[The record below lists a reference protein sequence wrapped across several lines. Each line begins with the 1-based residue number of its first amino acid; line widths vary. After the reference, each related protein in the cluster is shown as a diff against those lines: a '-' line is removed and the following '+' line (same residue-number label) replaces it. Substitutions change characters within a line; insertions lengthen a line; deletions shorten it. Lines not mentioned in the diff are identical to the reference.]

1 MTIKSVPCNKEC
13 LILMQLGS
21 LRKIF
26 MNIKRE
32 PLYPMNPSFPPLSP
46 AMVEIIPPLS
56 SPEPDI
62 SSQPVQ
68 RMDSQFNTQAPPMM
82 DESQF
87 RSMKRK
93 PQESVVND
101 ESEEN
106 PYEWEATQEP
116 TSQSRS
122 HQVDSATQNSYIEQ
136 KEPENPLEWE
146 ESPPRP
152 ARTTKAV

>member
-1 MTIKSVPCNKEC
+1 MLDSDAAWFTPENIHEYQEGAAVSDEP
-13 LILMQLGS
+13 IL
-21 LRKIF
+21 
-26 MNIKRE
+26 
-32 PLYPMNPSFPPLSP
+32 PPVIASNGRDH
-46 AMVEIIPPLS
+46 PPLS

-87 RSMKRK
+87 RSMKSK

-136 KEPENPLEWE
+136 KESENPLEWE